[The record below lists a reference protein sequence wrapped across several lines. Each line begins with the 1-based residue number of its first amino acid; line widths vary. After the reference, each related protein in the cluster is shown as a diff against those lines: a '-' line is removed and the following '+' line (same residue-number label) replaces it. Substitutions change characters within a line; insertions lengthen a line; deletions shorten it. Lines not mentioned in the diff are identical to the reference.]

1 MPYRNKMH
9 RFWKDAQARFI
20 EDALY
25 IAGAVIAVIAVVMA
39 LGPKI
44 ANVFQMVLNA
54 LPGKHIGLY

>member
-1 MPYRNKMH
+1 MR
-9 RFWKDAQARFI
+9 RFLKATEARFV

-44 ANVFQMVLNA
+44 ANVFQVALNA